1 MSAWTRDQVLLLLIV
16 IALVIALV
24 WGFDLEF

>member
-1 MSAWTRDQVLLLLIV
+1 MDNWTRDQVLLLAILV
-16 IALVIALV
+16 CLVIALV